1 MHHGIRVILTL
12 SLLALAG
19 PVPAS
24 AFGEAAVAKIKLADG
39 TEAGTISLSETNA
52 GILIKFDLRG
62 LPPGPHAIH
71 VHETGKCEAD
81 FASAGAIHNPL
92 GAGHGF
98 LNAEGPMNGDLPN
111 IHAGPDGKEHGE
123 ILSQLLNL
131 SKDSEDSIFDADG
144 AAFVI
149 FEKADDHLSDPEGEA
164 GARIACG
171 VIDPK

>member
-1 MHHGIRVILTL
+1 MHLGIR
-12 SLLALAG
+12 LALTMSMMAIAG
-19 PVPAS
+19 QVPAY
-24 AFGEAAVAKIKLADG
+24 ALGEAAVAKMKLVDG
-39 TEAGTISLSETNA
+39 SEAGTISLSETNA
-52 GILIKFDLRG
+52 GILIKFDLQG
-62 LPPGPHAIH
+62 LTPGPHAIH
-71 VHETGKCEAD
+71 VHEAGKCEAD

-111 IHAGPDGKEHGE
+111 IHAGSDGKSNGE
-123 ILSQLLNL
+123 ILSQLLSL